1 MNTIVQFILVY
12 ISRALQPR
20 IWEAILGKAPDS
32 VRDFLINFP
41 VVLENSL
48 LGVVVKWA
56 NLLSVTLPPKV
67 QLWHAICQL
76 LATTICWFC
85 FMCCLGMFVSGIV
98 FLLLER
104 GPFKRPVDVSK
115 PASGLGL
122 VGLGL
127 SDSKLVEPQ
136 LVELGDDLV
145 SFFFSTYGFNPD
157 YTTISYF
164 ILISALIASV
174 LLILPLVLKPSTPSF
189 EKNSSY
195 ECGFEPFVCKN
206 ESFES
211 HFLIVGVLFLL
222 FDLELI
228 FLFPL
233 VAIPT
238 TVDLLVLV
246 AVIPFLV
253 ILFFGFLFEWVRG
266 ALLWPIF
273 YSKRENIF

>member
-1 MNTIVQFILVY
+1 MYNVPHNALDLLDVVIIGGIIFI
-12 ISRALQPR
+12 
-20 IWEAILGKAPDS
+20 
-32 VRDFLINFP
+32 F
-41 VVLENSL
+41 
-48 LGVVVKWA
+48 
-56 NLLSVTLPPKV
+56 LLSVKYYDKLRVSSSALP
-67 QLWHAICQL
+67 
-76 LATTICWFC
+76 
-85 FMCCLGMFVSGIV
+85 
-98 FLLLER
+98 
-104 GPFKRPVDVSK
+104 
-115 PASGLGL
+115 L
-122 VGLGL
+122 VGLGIG
-127 SDSKLVEPQ
+127 EPKSA
-136 LVELGDDLV
+136 ELGDDLV

-164 ILISALIASV
+164 ILISALIALV